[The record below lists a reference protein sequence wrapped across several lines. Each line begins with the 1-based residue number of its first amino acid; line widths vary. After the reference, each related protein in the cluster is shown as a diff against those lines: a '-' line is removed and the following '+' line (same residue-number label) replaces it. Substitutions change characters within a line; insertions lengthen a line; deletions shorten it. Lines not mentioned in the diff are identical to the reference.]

1 MGLGISALLL
11 AAGAILAWAVKGRA
25 AGIDLRA
32 VGLILV
38 ILGLTGAVTALIFW
52 SSWWGPGHFRRRRPR
67 ARRYYS

>member
-38 ILGLTGAVTALIFW
+38 ILGLT
-52 SSWWGPGHFRRRRPR
+52 
-67 ARRYYS
+67 